1 MPQSLARVLVHLV
14 FSTKDREPIIGH
26 DTRPQLHEYLG
37 GILDTLGC
45 SPLKVGG
52 TADHVHALFSL
63 SRTRTIAEVVEEA
76 KKASSKWMKHAG
88 TRDFWWQAG
97 YGAFSV
103 AQSQIAAVSR
113 YIDHQEE
120 HHRVQSFQEE
130 LRHLLKRYQVAY
142 DERYVW
148 D

>member
-14 FSTKDREPIIGH
+14 FSTKNREPSIGR

-37 GILDTLGC
+37 GILNTLGC
-45 SPLKVGG
+45 SPLRVGG

-76 KKASSKWMKHAG
+76 KTASSKW
-88 TRDFWWQAG
+88 
-97 YGAFSV
+97 
-103 AQSQIAAVSR
+103 I
-113 YIDHQEE
+113 E
-120 HHRVQSFQEE
+120 H
-130 LRHLLKRYQVAY
+130 
-142 DERYVW
+142 YVW

>member
-14 FSTKDREPIIGH
+14 FSTKNREPLIAR
-26 DTRPQLHEYLG
+26 DTRPALHAYLG

-45 SPLKVGG
+45 SPLRVGG

-63 SRTRTIAEVVEEA
+63 SRTRTIAEAVEEA
-76 KKASSKWMKHAG
+76 KKASSKWMKQQAAA
-88 TRDFWWQAG
+88 DFWWQAG
-97 YGAFSV
+97 YGAFSIG
-103 AQSQIAAVSR
+103 QSQIAAVSR
-113 YIDHQEE
+113 YIDRQEE
-120 HHRVQSFQEE
+120 HHRVYSFQEE
-130 LRHLLKRYQVAY
+130 LRDLLKRYQVAY

>member
-14 FSTKDREPIIGH
+14 FSTKNREPIIGR
-26 DTRPQLHEYLG
+26 DTRPRLHEYLG

-45 SPLKVGG
+45 SPLRVGG

-76 KKASSKWMKHAG
+76 KKASSKWMKHQG

-120 HHRVQSFQEE
+120 HHRVHSFQEE
-130 LRHLLKRYQVAY
+130 LRLLLKRYQIAY
-142 DERYVW
+142 DERCVW